1 MGVQKCSVYSGA
13 SRKVQRK
20 YTEEEINIMV
30 NKANDYMRAK
40 PYRTRTRVANYLGV
54 APSTLVKWEKEG
66 RLKLPE
72 FNRYGVRTA
81 KIIKE
86 AVFMRALRKE
96 LINEKN

>member
-1 MGVQKCSVYSGA
+1 
-13 SRKVQRK
+13 
-20 YTEEEINIMV
+20 
-30 NKANDYMRAK
+30 
-40 PYRTRTRVANYLGV
+40 LGV

>member
-40 PYRTRTRVANYLGV
+40 PYRTRSRVANYLGV
-54 APSTLVKWEKEG
+54 GPGTLIKWEKEG

-72 FNRYGVRTA
+72 FNRYGVRNA
-81 KIIKE
+81 KIIKA

-96 LINEKN
+96 LIK